1 MRSSARAVP
10 EKDGCLCAR
19 ARGEGGTRRLS
30 AKLERCET
38 AGEASLRGVLMGV
51 LEVEEIA
58 EDEDEAVDVVFAS
71 KGAGRLR
78 VWWSPDDEVGL
89 DEGVAWWGCAIGT
102 EGAMHSSVRVTGSW
116 G

>member
-1 MRSSARAVP
+1 
-10 EKDGCLCAR
+10 
-19 ARGEGGTRRLS
+19 
-30 AKLERCET
+30 
-38 AGEASLRGVLMGV
+38 MGV

-58 EDEDEAVDVVFAS
+58 EDEAVDVVFAS

-102 EGAMHSSVRVTGSW
+102 EGAMRSLCTWRDWRDSSWVWLGCASLED
-116 G
+116 